1 MKTIKKEIVFR
12 IINIIYRYHEWCLV
26 FTPHSEE
33 DQKLLKNRTSSN
45 SNKLNKYEIFSPK
58 TKIAFQDLMTKL
70 IYSVKANEKFRVK
83 LNLLQ
88 GFNIREIFNKL
99 DRYQK
104 NYLIYDDVFIIY
116 KD

>member
-1 MKTIKKEIVFR
+1 
-12 IINIIYRYHEWCLV
+12 
-26 FTPHSEE
+26 
-33 DQKLLKNRTSSN
+33 
-45 SNKLNKYEIFSPK
+45 
-58 TKIAFQDLMTKL
+58 MTKL